1 VTLVASP
8 AVKRTATVRCV
19 TVCLSL
25 MTSTLKIAWKPV
37 IRWWITPYWRSDV
50 ASVRFVLRSDGRYI
64 LADFLTFRP
73 FVAVTRWHRVNLKT
87 VWRYSYAIFLRLD
100 SACNPVFTRSTL
112 CLRGISCRPVSVCLS
127 VTSRSSVEMAE
138 RIEMFLAQRP
148 TSTLY
153 PTHCAT
159 RKFWLASLTS
169 TAQSDLGRV
178 TSQSPH

>member
-1 VTLVASP
+1 
-8 AVKRTATVRCV
+8 
-19 TVCLSL
+19 

-159 RKFWLASLTS
+159 RKFWHLLQVLPKVIWEESRRKVPISYNGTPQIRSQNCSFSS
-169 TAQSDLGRV
+169 TI
-178 TSQSPH
+178 TTPI